1 MKAGD
6 ALFLALMILLSFGY
20 VKITDYQL
28 ANLDKRIAL
37 LEMRV
42 SVVEHK
48 LGLHE
53 IKEKK

>member
-6 ALFLALMILLSFGY
+6 ALFIALMILFSFGY

-28 ANLDKRIAL
+28 ANLDKRMAL

-42 SVVEHK
+42 SICEHK

-53 IKEKK
+53 VKEKK